1 MRRLSFV
8 AVAVLGFCPGAL
20 AADLP
25 AEPAP
30 APATVPVVAPAPPQE
45 SGRFTLI
52 EENDAF
58 AYPDPT
64 DRWYTQGLEL
74 NYLSAPIAGTGVA
87 AFLPS
92 SYLDP
97 GSFRTQRFELVF
109 GQSIFTPANLTLNP
123 PDPRDRPYAGWLYA
137 GAGLYQE
144 TDHRSLDHLQLL
156 LGVVGPDALGEQ
168 VQNGFHSLI
177 GGLVSQLY
185 VAGWGY
191 QLSNEPGVVLT
202 YEHKWRWDK
211 PLGGGFA
218 LDVIPDV
225 GGTAGNVYTYAE
237 TGAIVRIGQNLN
249 ADYGPARI
257 KPAMSGTTWFDP
269 SQLQGP
275 VGWYFFV
282 GAAGRAVARNIFLD
296 GNTFVDS
303 PRVEKEPLVADLS
316 GGLSFFWADLAK
328 LDLVLT
334 WRSREFVGQPEYDR
348 YGGINLSFKLP

>member
-1 MRRLSFV
+1 VRRFGLV
-8 AVAVLGFCPGAL
+8 ALAVLGCCPGAL

-25 AEPAP
+25 AAP
-30 APATVPVVAPAPPQE
+30 VPPATAPVVVAPPEE

-58 AYPDPT
+58 VYPHPT
-64 DRWYTQGLEL
+64 DWWYTQGLEL
-74 NYLSAPIAGTGVA
+74 NYLSAPIAWTGVA

-92 SYLDP
+92 TYLSP
-97 GSFRTQRFELVF
+97 GSFSTQRFELIF
-109 GQSIFTPANLTLNP
+109 GQNMFTPMNVTLNP

-144 TDHRSLDHLQLL
+144 TDHQSLDHLQLL
-156 LGVVGPDALGEQ
+156 LGVVGPDALAGD
-168 VQNGFHSLI
+168 VQNSFHRII

-185 VAGWGY
+185 AAGWGY
-191 QLSNEPGVVLT
+191 QLSNEPGVVLS
-202 YEHKWRWDK
+202 YDHKWRWDT

-218 LDVIPDV
+218 VDVIPDV
-225 GGTAGNVYTYAE
+225 GVTAGNVYTYAE
-237 TGAIVRIGQNLN
+237 TGAIVRFGQNLN

-257 KPAMSGTTWFDP
+257 KPAMSGGTWFDP

-275 VGWYFFV
+275 FGWYFFV

-303 PRVEKEPLVADLS
+303 PRVEKEPLVGDLS
-316 GGLSFFWADLAK
+316 AGLSLFWSDRAK
-328 LDLVLT
+328 LDLVVT
-334 WRSREFVGQPEYDR
+334 WRSKEFVGQPDYDR
-348 YGGINLSFKLP
+348 YGGINFSAKLP

>member
-1 MRRLSFV
+1 VRRFGLI
-8 AVAVLGFCPGAL
+8 ALAVLGCCPGAC

-25 AEPAP
+25 AAT
-30 APATVPVVAPAPPQE
+30 PATAPVVVPAPPQE

-58 AYPDPT
+58 AYPNPT

-109 GQSIFTPANLTLNP
+109 GQSLFTPENLTLNP
-123 PDPRDRPYAGWLYA
+123 PDPRDRPYAGWLYV

-144 TDHRSLDHLQLL
+144 TDHHSLDHLQLL
-156 LGVVGPDALGEQ
+156 LGVVGPDALGEE
-168 VQNGFHSLI
+168 VQNGFHGFLNGLI
-177 GGLVSQLY
+177 SQHQA
-185 VAGWGY
+185 AGWGY

-202 YEHKWRWDK
+202 YEHKWRWDM

-218 LDVIPDV
+218 VDVIPDV
-225 GGTAGNVYTYAE
+225 GVTVGNVFTYGEA
-237 TGAIVRIGQNLN
+237 GAIIRLGRNLN
-249 ADYGPARI
+249 VDYGPARI
-257 KPAMSGTTWFDP
+257 KPATSGTTWFDP

-275 VGWYFFV
+275 LGWYVFV
-282 GAAGRAVARNIFLD
+282 GAQGRAVARNIFLD
-296 GNTFVDS
+296 GNTFVS
-303 PRVEKEPLVADLS
+303 SASVEKETYVADLT
-316 GGLSFFWADLAK
+316 GGLSFFWSDLTK
-328 LDLVLT
+328 VDFVLT
-334 WRSREFVGQPEYDR
+334 WRSKEFVTQPEPDR
-348 YGGINLSFKLP
+348 YGGINISVKLP